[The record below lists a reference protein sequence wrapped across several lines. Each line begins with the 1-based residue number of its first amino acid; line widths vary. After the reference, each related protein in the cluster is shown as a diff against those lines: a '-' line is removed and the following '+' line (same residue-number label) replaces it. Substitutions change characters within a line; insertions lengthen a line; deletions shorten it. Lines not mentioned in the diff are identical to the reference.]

1 MNMMKTRDR
10 FEDSDVRWI
19 PTDDNDPS
27 KRRCDGLDDQG
38 CLVAVCRPAA
48 RMIIMWIGRDEMTG
62 RLNNFEAGHGL
73 DM

>member
-10 FEDSDVRWI
+10 FEDSDVRWT

-27 KRRCDGLDDQG
+27 KRRCDGLDDPG
-38 CLVAVCRPAA
+38 LPRGRVPTRGTND
-48 RMIIMWIGRDEMTG
+48 MWTGRDEMTG

-73 DM
+73 NM